1 MNKERNTIQREII
14 GNTVRRMT
22 THPTAEEVVA
32 KVHEEHPGIG
42 RATVYRTLKR
52 MVDKGDLKQVRITG
66 AADRFDFGTE
76 EHHHFRCNKC
86 GRVFDLDVKAG
97 CCPDLSELVEQF
109 NDGSAEITGVN
120 ISFEGICRCCKEE
133 KE

>member
-1 MNKERNTIQREII
+1 MKKERNTTQKEII

-42 RATVYRTLKR
+42 RATVYRALKR

-66 AADRFDFGTE
+66 GADRFDFRTE
-76 EHHHFRCNKC
+76 EHHHFKCNRC
-86 GRVFDLDVKAG
+86 GRVFDLDAETG
-97 CCPDLSELVEQF
+97 CSPDLSELLGQLG
-109 NDGSAEITGVN
+109 DSSAEITGVN
-120 ISFEGICRCCKEE
+120 ISFEGICKCCKEE
-133 KE
+133 